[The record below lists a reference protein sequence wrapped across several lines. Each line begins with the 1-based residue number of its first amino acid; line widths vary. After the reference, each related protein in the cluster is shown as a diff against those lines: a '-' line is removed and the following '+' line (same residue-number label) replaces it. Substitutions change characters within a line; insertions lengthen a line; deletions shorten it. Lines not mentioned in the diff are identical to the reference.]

1 MNSLINLI
9 ARTLVRGEVY
19 RLMRRSKG
27 ATSLALAVVGALVM
41 VLMRSHR

>member
-19 RLMRRSKG
+19 RVMRRSKG
-27 ATSLALAVVGALVM
+27 ATSLVLAVVGGIVVVAM
-41 VLMRSHR
+41 QTHR